1 MFFHSV
7 FLEFLKFCAFFI
19 ILKALLQFINLE
31 ARRTQSTLLASV
43 SGLFA

>member
-7 FLEFLKFCAFFI
+7 FLEFLKFCAFYI
-19 ILKALLQFINLE
+19 VLKAALQLINLE
-31 ARRTQSTLLASV
+31 ARRSGIHLLSAL

>member
-7 FLEFLKFCAFFI
+7 FLEFVKFCAFYI
-19 ILKALLQFINLE
+19 ILKAALQLINVE
-31 ARRTQSTLLASV
+31 ARRSGITALSAI